1 MRSKT
6 GMPTLTASAILAR
19 IIRLQKKRKNKETG
33 GGVISGWKSRN
44 KTISICK

>member
-33 GGVISGWKSRN
+33 GGGHFRMEIK
-44 KTISICK
+44 K